1 MIPLLDRPLVQ
12 FGLALAAVLILPLVM
27 RSGTL
32 ASEIL
37 IYGLAVAACNLL
49 LGYTGLLSFG
59 QGIFFGLGSYVAGL
73 GLVRAGLPAPVML
86 LLSLALGALVAAAVG
101 WVSIR
106 RQGVYFVMLT
116 LAFSQMFYFLAYTFS
131 GLTGGDNGLLDIPRP
146 RLAGTVLSDP
156 WTYYAFVAVLFL
168 GLFAALQR
176 VALSTFGRT
185 LLAIRDNEARA
196 GAIGYPVRAFKVA
209 AFAISGAV
217 TAFAGALHAML
228 IGVAP
233 LSNIDYHTS
242 ETLLIMTIIG
252 GAANLFASLLGAGAY
267 LLAADAL
274 SAIWPR
280 WLLLLGLLLIVI
292 TLFLQ
297 RGLWGLIERAVAL
310 VTRPPPPDDPA
321 PDRPVV
327 ADPAVAPAAE
337 GLPVAETGRAPE
349 VAR

>member
-1 MIPLLDRPLVQ
+1 MIRFLDRPLLH
-12 FGLALAAVLILPLVM
+12 FGLAAATVLALPLLL

-37 IYGLAVAACNLL
+37 LYALAVAACNLL

-73 GLVRAGLPAPVML
+73 L
-86 LLSLALGALVAAAVG
+86 LLRTPLPVPAMLMVALVTGAATAAAVG
-101 WVSIR
+101 WLSIR

-131 GLTGGDNGLLDIPRP
+131 GLTGGDNGLLDVPRP
-146 RLAGTVLSDP
+146 SLAGAALSNP
-156 WTYYAFVAVLFL
+156 WSYYAYVAVLFL

-196 GAIGYPVRAFKVA
+196 SAIGFPVRAFKVA

-217 TAFAGALHAML
+217 TAVAGALHAML

-233 LSNIDYHTS
+233 LSNIEYHTS

-252 GAANLFASLLGAGAY
+252 GSANLFASVLGAAAY
-267 LLAADAL
+267 LVAGDLL

-280 WLLLLGLLLIVI
+280 WLLLLGLILIVI
-292 TLFLQ
+292 ALFLQ
-297 RGLWGLIERAVAL
+297 RGLWGLIERAAAL
-310 VTRPPPPDDPA
+310 VSRTPIPEDTA
-321 PDRPVV
+321 PDRP
-327 ADPAVAPAAE
+327 AVPVE
-337 GLPVAETGRAPE
+337 GGKP
-349 VAR
+349 

>member
-1 MIPLLDRPLVQ
+1 MIRILDRPLLH
-12 FGLALAAVLILPLVM
+12 FALAAATVLALPLLL

-37 IYGLAVAACNLL
+37 IYALAVAACNLL

-73 GLVRAGLPAPVML
+73 L
-86 LLSLALGALVAAAVG
+86 LLRTPLPVPAMLVVALVAGAATAAAVG
-101 WVSIR
+101 WLSIR

-131 GLTGGDNGLLDIPRP
+131 GLTGGDNGLLDVPRP
-146 RLAGTVLSDP
+146 SLAGVPLSDP
-156 WTYYAFVAVLFL
+156 WSYYAYVAVLFL
-168 GLFAALQR
+168 ALFATLQR

-196 GAIGYPVRAFKVA
+196 RAIGFPVRAFKVA

-217 TAFAGALHAML
+217 TAVAGALHAML

-233 LSNIDYHTS
+233 LSNIEYHTS

-252 GAANLFASLLGAGAY
+252 GSANLFASVLGAAAY
-267 LLAADAL
+267 LVAGDLL

-280 WLLLLGLLLIVI
+280 WLLLLGLILIVI
-292 TLFLQ
+292 ALFLQ
-297 RGLWGLIERAVAL
+297 RGLWGLIERAAAL
-310 VTRPPPPDDPA
+310 VSRRPMSEDSA
-321 PDRPVV
+321 PDRP
-327 ADPAVAPAAE
+327 ALPAEEPQ
-337 GLPVAETGRAPE
+337 P
-349 VAR
+349 

>member
-1 MIPLLDRPLVQ
+1 
-12 FGLALAAVLILPLVM
+12 
-27 RSGTL
+27 
-32 ASEIL
+32 
-37 IYGLAVAACNLL
+37 
-49 LGYTGLLSFG
+49 
-59 QGIFFGLGSYVAGL
+59 
-73 GLVRAGLPAPVML
+73 
-86 LLSLALGALVAAAVG
+86 VG

-131 GLTGGDNGLLDIPRP
+131 GITGGDNGLLDIPRP

-168 GLFAALQR
+168 ALFAALQR

-185 LLAIRDNEARA
+185 LLAIRDNEGRA

-297 RGLWGLIERAVAL
+297 RGLWGLIEHAVAL
-310 VTRPPPPDDPA
+310 VTRAPPP
-321 PDRPVV
+321 
-327 ADPAVAPAAE
+327 E
-337 GLPVAETGRAPE
+337 GGLPLPRVGRGQGWGWRRQPPPVEGHPTTPTSNSSPQGGGGQPGASSAPE
-349 VAR
+349 ATR